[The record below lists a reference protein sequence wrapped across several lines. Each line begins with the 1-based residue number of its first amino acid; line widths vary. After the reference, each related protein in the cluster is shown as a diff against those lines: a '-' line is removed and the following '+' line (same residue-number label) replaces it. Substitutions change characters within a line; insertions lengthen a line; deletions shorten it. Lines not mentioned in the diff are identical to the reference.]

1 MARFGF
7 DPFIGVRSGM
17 AHIAWFQGFPDQ
29 ARRIAQELVD
39 EVGVLHH
46 ANSQCLALSFG
57 ICGVAAY
64 LGDVD
69 LVARFVPLFVN
80 ISEQHGMRMWAPD
93 CLVLQGWVALRRGDP
108 ATALRLLG
116 EASSTPREGRVEI
129 HQNIFAETYTEAL
142 ANLGRL
148 DEALAAIDRAIGHS
162 TEHEGYW
169 CLPELFRIR
178 AELTLRRPAATARHV
193 AETDLR
199 KAIDLAG
206 SQGARS
212 WQLRAATSLAKIW
225 YGEGRL
231 SEARELLLPICD
243 WFTEGFSTPD
253 FMAAKA
259 LAAKL

>member
-1 MARFGF
+1 M
-7 DPFIGVRSGM
+7 
-17 AHIAWFQGFPDQ
+17 
-29 ARRIAQELVD
+29 
-39 EVGVLHH
+39 
-46 ANSQCLALSFG
+46 
-57 ICGVAAY
+57 
-64 LGDVD
+64 
-69 LVARFVPLFVN
+69 
-80 ISEQHGMRMWAPD
+80 
-93 CLVLQGWVALRRGDP
+93 ALRRRDT

-116 EASSTPREGRVEI
+116 EASSDPKEGRVEM
-129 HQNIFAETYTEAL
+129 HQHIFAETCTEAL

-148 DEALAAIDRAIGHS
+148 DDALAVIDRAIGDS

-178 AELTLRRPAATARHV
+178 AELTLRRPTATARHA
-193 AETDLR
+193 AEMDLR

-243 WFTEGFSTPD
+243 WFTEGFATRD
-253 FMAAKA
+253 FTAAKA
-259 LAAKL
+259 LVAKL